1 MDVPVE
7 EIVAALRKS
16 LLDNE
21 ALRQRNA
28 ELAAAATEP
37 IAIIGMACRYPGGVS
52 TPEELF
58 QLAVDGRDGVSAF
71 PADRG
76 WDLEGLYDPEPGK
89 PGHSIAREGG
99 FLYDAADFDA
109 DFFGISPREALT
121 LDPQQRILLEVSW
134 EAFERAG
141 IDPASLNG
149 STTGVFGG
157 VMYHDYGFGTS
168 GGSDVTGRVAFTLG
182 LQGPA
187 VTIDTACSSSL
198 VAIHLAAQALRTG
211 ECSLALAGGVT
222 VMANPDMFVFFNT
235 QRGLARDGRCKSF
248 SADADGTGCSE
259 GAGVVLLETLSDAR
273 RNGHPVL
280 AVLRGSAINSDG
292 ASSGMTTPNG
302 PSQQRV
308 IRQALSNAGLSPAD
322 VDVVEAH
329 GTGTTLGDPIEA
341 QALLATYGRQRPEDG
356 SPLLIGSIK
365 SNLGHTQAAAG
376 VAGIIKMVQ
385 ALRNGV
391 LPKILHLDKPTP
403 HVDWSAGRA
412 EPLREVRQWPAGAR
426 PRYAGVSSFGMSGTN
441 AHVIIGE
448 APEEPPAPARLPL
461 PAVPLLVSARTEES
475 LRAQAGALR
484 TRLLAG
490 SAAVSAPDLLD
501 VAATLATGR
510 AVHEHRAVVIAADRD
525 EAVAGLSALAD
536 GGDRPNLWR
545 GEAAAHRTAFLF
557 AGQGTQRLGMGR
569 ELHGTFGVFASAFDE
584 AVAALEGWLARPL
597 REVVWGGDAEALAR
611 TGSAQPALF
620 ALEVALYRLLESFGV
635 TPGYLAGHSIGE
647 LAAAHVAGVLSLSD
661 AARLVAARGTLMQA
675 LPPGGAMIAVAAAE
689 EEVLPLLTG
698 RAGVAAVNGPRSVV
712 VSGDA
717 EETEAIAAH
726 FAALGRKTSRLRVSH
741 AFHSPLMEPMLAE
754 YAAVAAEIAYGEPR
768 VPVVSTVTGE
778 PAPAGTWSAD
788 HWVRHARD
796 AVRFADAV
804 RFLASAG
811 ADRFVE
817 IGPDGALAGLAGE
830 MLEPGRAETVA
841 LLARTVPET
850 RALLTALGRLHT
862 GGVPVSWPA
871 LFEGRGARVADLPT
885 TAFARR
891 RYWSD
896 DECGATANAAGL
908 GQRAVGHPLLTAVVA
923 VPDTGGL
930 LLTGRLSAQAQPW
943 VPDHAISGT
952 VLFPGTGLVELAI
965 AAGDHVGCPTLD
977 EFTLHAPLVL
987 GDAPVEVQV
996 SLGAAD
1002 DTGRRAVTVYSRTAG
1017 GPLDAPWTRH
1027 AQGALSAALAA
1038 PPAPELAEWPPPG
1051 AAPVDLDRAYE
1062 RLADRGYD
1070 YGPAFQGLRAAWRD
1084 GDDWY
1089 AEVVLPE
1096 HVEPGRFGIHPALL
1110 DAAMHADLLDED
1122 SAGQTLLPYAWT
1134 GVSLHATGATA
1145 LRVRI
1150 RRQGREEVTGVLV
1163 ADWSGRPV
1171 LSVGAL
1177 VSRAVD
1183 AGALRTPT
1191 GSELLRVEWTR
1202 PDAPPPGTGGVPV
1215 VDDLAQLGENVPD
1228 VVAYRCFG
1236 GDEAAADVP
1245 AAVRAACGRALGAV
1259 QAWLAD
1265 RRYAD
1270 SRLVLLTRNG
1280 VRVHDEAI
1288 DVGQA
1293 PVWGLA
1299 RAAAAENHGRF
1310 AVVDVDAETGEGT
1323 IAAAVASGEPEV
1335 AVRGGEI
1342 LVPRL
1347 ARVPAPATA
1356 ALPARVPAALPA
1368 TVPGTVTATVPAAGA
1383 GDSAPW
1389 PATGTVLITGGTGGL
1404 GAVIARHLVAEHGVR
1419 SLLLAGRRGPAARG
1433 AAELAGELR
1442 ALGAEV
1448 SVAACDVS
1456 DRAAVAA
1463 LLAGVPRGRPLTG
1476 VVHAA
1481 GVAENALINTITP
1494 ADVDLSL
1501 RAKADGAWHLHE
1513 LTAGLDLSAFVLV
1526 SSAGGQVLA
1535 AGQAGYAAAN
1545 VFLDALA
1552 VHRTAAGLPATS
1564 MAFGLWDVDTGL
1576 STGLGEADRQ
1586 RMRRQG
1592 LPPLS
1597 PSDGLALFDAALAA
1611 GVPALVPLRVD
1622 RTALDARTDEVP
1634 ALLRGL
1640 RSRRVR
1646 RVAAEAD
1653 GRPAASDLAASL
1665 AELAPADRERVV
1677 LDLVRTHAAAVL
1689 GHDRNTA
1696 IGPDRGFLDLGFDSL
1711 SALELRNRLTTAT
1724 GHRLPPTLIFD
1735 YPTAAAVARH
1745 LVELFAARL
1754 PAPEIDLGSATAD
1767 ELFAILDN
1775 ELETL

>member
-37 IAIIGMACRYPGGVS
+37 IAIIGMACRYPGGVT

-121 LDPQQRILLEVSW
+121 LDPQQRLLLEVSW

-198 VAIHLAAQALRTG
+198 VAVHLAAQALRTG

-259 GAGVVLLETLSDAR
+259 GAGVVLLETLSNAR

-308 IRQALSNAGLSPAD
+308 IRQALRNAGLSPAD

-376 VAGIIKMVQ
+376 VAGVIKMVQ

-391 LPKILHLDKPTP
+391 LPKILHLDEPTP

-412 EPLREVRQWPAGAR
+412 EPLREVRQWPAGER

-461 PAVPLLVSARTEES
+461 PVVPLLVSARTEES
-475 LRAQAGALR
+475 LRAQAGSLR
-484 TRLLAG
+484 TRLVAG
-490 SAAVSAPDLLD
+490 PAAVSAPDLLD
-501 VAATLATGR
+501 IAATLATGR

-536 GGDRPNLWR
+536 GGARPNLWR

-635 TPGYLAGHSIGE
+635 TPDYLTGHSIGE

-698 RAGVAAVNGPRSVV
+698 RVGVAAVNGPGSVV

-717 EETEAIAAH
+717 EEAEAIAAH

-788 HWVRHARD
+788 YWVRHARD

-804 RFLASAG
+804 RFLAGAG

-891 RYWSD
+891 RYWSEE
-896 DECGATANAAGL
+896 ECGTTANATGL
-908 GQRAVGHPLLTAVVA
+908 GQRAVDHPLLTAVVA

-996 SLGAAD
+996 SLGVAD

-1027 AQGALSAALAA
+1027 AQGVLSAAVA
-1038 PPAPELAEWPPPG
+1038 PAPEPELAEWPPPG
-1051 AAPVDLDRAYE
+1051 ATPVDLDRAYE

-1084 GDDWY
+1084 GDDWF

-1110 DAAMHADLLDED
+1110 DAAMHADLLDEE

-1134 GVSLHATGATA
+1134 GVSLHATGASA

-1171 LSVGAL
+1171 LSVDAL

-1191 GSELLRVEWTR
+1191 GAELLRVEWTR
-1202 PDAPPPGTGGVPV
+1202 PDVPPPGADAVPV
-1215 VDDLAQLGENVPD
+1215 VDDLSELGASVPE
-1228 VVAYRCFG
+1228 VVAFRCFG
-1236 GDEAAADVP
+1236 DGGDTADVP

-1310 AVVDVDAETGEGT
+1310 AVVDVDAEAGERV
-1323 IAAAVASGEPEV
+1323 IAAAAASGEPEV
-1335 AVRGGEI
+1335 AVRGGEV

-1347 ARVPAPATA
+1347 ARVPAP
-1356 ALPARVPAALPA
+1356 
-1368 TVPGTVTATVPAAGA
+1368 VTADALAAE
-1383 GDSAPW
+1383 DRTPW

-1419 SLLLAGRRGPAARG
+1419 SLLLAGRRGPAAPG
-1433 AAELAGELR
+1433 AAELAEELR
-1442 ALGAEV
+1442 GLGAEV

-1456 DRAAVAA
+1456 DRDAVAA
-1463 LLAGVPRGRPLTG
+1463 LLAEVPHERPLTG

-1597 PSDGLALFDAALAA
+1597 PSDGLALFDAALGA
-1611 GVPALVPLRVD
+1611 GTPALVPLRVD
-1622 RTALDARTDEVP
+1622 QTALDARTDEVP

-1640 RSRRVR
+1640 RSRRIR

-1711 SALELRNRLTTAT
+1711 SALELRNRLNTAT

-1745 LVELFAARL
+1745 LVDLFAAKL
-1754 PAPEIDLGSATAD
+1754 PAPEVDLGSATAD